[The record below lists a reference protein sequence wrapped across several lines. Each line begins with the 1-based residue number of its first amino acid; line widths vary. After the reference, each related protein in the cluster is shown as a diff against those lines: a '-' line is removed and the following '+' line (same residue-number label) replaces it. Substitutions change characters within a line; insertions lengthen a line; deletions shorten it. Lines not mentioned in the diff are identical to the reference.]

1 MRNSLRRR
9 SYAPRNA
16 PITGCETAWTQKRPA
31 TVDAV
36 QAACGRGLLQRNDFA
51 DEQGPKIT
59 STNPSPSGGRN
70 RRWPAIL
77 ALVAALIT
85 VVPIV
90 IGVAITAAKPG
101 PAAASGSSFKPVAPS
116 PTASTPTPTPTSTHE
131 KKPARQPGVLVALL
145 QHATTMRTSPDGPTL
160 APLPLRT
167 EFGSPQALWVVRRS
181 GSWLGVVSPLA
192 GNGKLGWIEQ
202 SSAKL
207 GRVAWRINV
216 SLNARRLT
224 VSNNGKVVQRYTV
237 AVGRPSAPT
246 PTGRFAVTD
255 RLLTGNPSG
264 PYGCC
269 ILALS
274 AKSPHAIQGW
284 TGGNRIAIHSTP
296 ETSTIGQ
303 PVSHGCVR
311 LTIAEGR
318 WLMAHVPLGTPT
330 IITA

>member
-1 MRNSLRRR
+1 M
-9 SYAPRNA
+9 
-16 PITGCETAWTQKRPA
+16 
-31 TVDAV
+31 
-36 QAACGRGLLQRNDFA
+36 
-51 DEQGPKIT
+51 
-59 STNPSPSGGRN
+59 
-70 RRWPAIL
+70 L

-85 VVPIV
+85 LVPIV

-101 PAAASGSSFKPVAPS
+101 PAAATGSSFKPVAPG
-116 PTASTPTPTPTSTHE
+116 PTASALQDGAAKGRH
-131 KKPARQPGVLVALL
+131 ARQRGALVALL
-145 QHATTMRTSPDGPTL
+145 QHATTMRTSPDGAAL
-160 APLPLRT
+160 AKLPVRT

-192 GNGKLGWIEQ
+192 GNGKLGWIQQ
-202 SSAKL
+202 STAKL
-207 GRVAWRINV
+207 GRVTWRINV
-216 SLNARRLT
+216 SLHARRLT

-246 PTGRFAVTD
+246 PAGRFAVTD

-296 ETSTIGQ
+296 ESSTIGL

-311 LTIAEGR
+311 LTLAEGR
-318 WLMAHVPLGTPT
+318 WMMAHIPLGTPA

>member
-1 MRNSLRRR
+1 M
-9 SYAPRNA
+9 
-16 PITGCETAWTQKRPA
+16 
-31 TVDAV
+31 
-36 QAACGRGLLQRNDFA
+36 
-51 DEQGPKIT
+51 
-59 STNPSPSGGRN
+59 
-70 RRWPAIL
+70 L

-101 PAAASGSSFKPVAPS
+101 PAAASGSSFKPIAPA
-116 PTASTPTPTPTSTHE
+116 PTASTPAPTSTDA
-131 KKPARQPGVLVALL
+131 KKPTRQPGVLVALL

-181 GSWLGVVSPLA
+181 GAWLGVVSPLA
-192 GNGKLGWIEQ
+192 GNGKLGWVEQ

-207 GRVAWRINV
+207 GRIAWRINV
-216 SLNARRLT
+216 SLHARRLT
-224 VSNNGKVVQRYTV
+224 VIDSGKVVQRYTV

-296 ETSTIGQ
+296 ETSTIGE

-311 LTIAEGR
+311 LTLAEGR

>member
-1 MRNSLRRR
+1 LRKSISPTSRGKKI
-9 SYAPRNA
+9 NA
-16 PITGCETAWTQKRPA
+16 
-31 TVDAV
+31 
-36 QAACGRGLLQRNDFA
+36 
-51 DEQGPKIT
+51 T
-59 STNPSPSGGRN
+59 SNPSPSGAGRK
-70 RRWPAIL
+70 RRWPAVL

-85 VVPIV
+85 VLPIV

-101 PAAASGSSFKPVAPS
+101 PAAAGGSSFKPVAPA
-116 PTASTPTPTPTSTHE
+116 PTASAPAATDS
-131 KKPARQPGVLVALL
+131 KKPVHQPGVLVALL
-145 QHATTMRTSPDGPTL
+145 AHATTLRASPDGPVI
-160 APLPLRT
+160 APLPLHT

-202 SSAKL
+202 STAKL
-207 GRVAWRINV
+207 GRVAWRIDV
-216 SLNARRLT
+216 SLHARRLT
-224 VSNNGKVVQRYTV
+224 VSDNGKVVQRYTV

-274 AKSPHAIQGW
+274 AESPHAIQGW

-296 ETSTIGQ
+296 ETSTIGL
-303 PVSHGCVR
+303 PVSHGCMR
-311 LTIAEGR
+311 LTLAEGR
-318 WLMAHVPLGTPT
+318 WLMAHVPLATPT

>member
-1 MRNSLRRR
+1 M
-9 SYAPRNA
+9 
-16 PITGCETAWTQKRPA
+16 
-31 TVDAV
+31 
-36 QAACGRGLLQRNDFA
+36 
-51 DEQGPKIT
+51 
-59 STNPSPSGGRN
+59 
-70 RRWPAIL
+70 L

-101 PAAASGSSFKPVAPS
+101 PAAASGSSFKPIAPS
-116 PTASTPTPTPTSTHE
+116 PTAAAPATTTTSTRSNKSAH
-131 KKPARQPGVLVALL
+131 QPGVLVALL

-160 APLPLRT
+160 AQLPLHT

-202 SSAKL
+202 STAKL

-216 SLNARRLT
+216 SLHARRLT
-224 VSNNGKVVQRYTV
+224 VSDNGKVVQRYTV
-237 AVGRPSAPT
+237 ASRQAQRTDADRPF
-246 PTGRFAVTD
+246 RVTD

-269 ILALS
+269 ILATS

-311 LTIAEGR
+311 LTLAEGR